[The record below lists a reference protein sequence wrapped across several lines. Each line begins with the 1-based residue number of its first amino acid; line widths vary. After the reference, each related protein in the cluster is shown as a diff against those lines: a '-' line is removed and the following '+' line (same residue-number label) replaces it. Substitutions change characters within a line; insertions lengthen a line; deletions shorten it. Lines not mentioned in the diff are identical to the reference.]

1 MKPTFQPSHHS
12 GDYGEPISATVLI
25 LAGIGAA
32 GTIGAGAF
40 KYAGAKKVAAA
51 ERVSQTRDEAL
62 AKEAI
67 KSQERVAQ
75 LQTLVG
81 LKEQQAAERSQ
92 QYLLKGVLIVAA
104 VVGLGY
110 AGLKA
115 LKSNA
120 KAEVDAEE

>member
-1 MKPTFQPSHHS
+1 MNRAFQPSPHS
-12 GDYGEPISATVLI
+12 SEYGEPISATVLI

-32 GTIGAGAF
+32 GGIGAGAF

-51 ERVSQTRDEAL
+51 ERVSQARDEVL

-120 KAEVDAEE
+120 EAEVDAE

>member
-12 GDYGEPISATVLI
+12 GDYGEVVTVT
-25 LAGIGAA
+25 LALIGAA
-32 GTIGAGAF
+32 GAIGAGAY

-120 KAEVDAEE
+120 EAEVDAEE